1 MVKFTLDLRIYTKV
15 LSSWSLFQSYVNLLT
30 KFSEMF
36 VRILKSTH
44 LSKQWLHLYIDK
56 ISSVFT
62 STHQSQS
69 ITNNTNVSCVK
80 SGEKS
85 GSGNSV
91 GDQRGDVI
99 KKKKSPVPKTQQRCP
114 DCYHVSQLITTPP
127 GHCSYVHQ
135 FLVCS
140 FDCR

>member
-1 MVKFTLDLRIYTKV
+1 
-15 LSSWSLFQSYVNLLT
+15 
-30 KFSEMF
+30 MF

-44 LSKQWLHLYIDK
+44 QSKQWLHLYIDK

-85 GSGNSV
+85 GSGNLV

-99 KKKKSPVPKTQQRCP
+99 KKKEALSLKHNKDAQIVIMC
-114 DCYHVSQLITTPP
+114 HN
-127 GHCSYVHQ
+127 
-135 FLVCS
+135 
-140 FDCR
+140 